1 MYSYILN
8 DKAKIIK
15 QVNSFTD
22 QDIIAFSREQFDLDL
37 YDIYVSV
44 LSKDKEI
51 LSYTKLPK
59 SDIELVKI
67 LKEQKE
73 MIADLN
79 SAIAEL
85 YGGNIV

>member
-1 MYSYILN
+1 MISYILN
-8 DKAKIIK
+8 KEGKILN
-15 QVNSFTD
+15 QTNSFTD
-22 QDIIAFSREQFDLDL
+22 RDIVGFYGEEFDLDL

-51 LSYTKLPK
+51 LAYTKLPK
-59 SDIELVKI
+59 PNTELVKI

-73 MIADLN
+73 MIAELD
-79 SAIAEL
+79 SAIAEI